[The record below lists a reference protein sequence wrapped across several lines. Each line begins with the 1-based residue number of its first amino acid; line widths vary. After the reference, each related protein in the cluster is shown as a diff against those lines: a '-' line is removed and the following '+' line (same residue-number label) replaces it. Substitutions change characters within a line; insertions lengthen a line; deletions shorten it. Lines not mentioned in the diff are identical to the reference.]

1 MKKLF
6 ALLLAAVMVFACAGM
21 AAAEDITLDVIICQ
35 YGPNTNDWFLGT
47 GMNGTSFVEKFE
59 AENPGVKLNLEVI
72 SWNSG
77 TSE

>member
-35 YGPNTNDWFLGT
+35 YVPNTNDWFLGT
-47 GMNGTSFVEKFE
+47 GMNGTSFV
-59 AENPGVKLNLEVI
+59 
-72 SWNSG
+72 
-77 TSE
+77 